1 MSSVI
6 SFKEAE
12 RRAFRFTFQDG
23 LWDIYLGL
31 LLLAMAIYALLSEIE
46 VPDSRVMTI
55 FIGLEVLAILFLV
68 LGKRFITAPRIG
80 MVKFGPDRKAQL
92 NKARLVLAISVFIG
106 MLLLIMD
113 LATRVNLYEGLNRK
127 FLNGVLW
134 SVNMIAIFSL
144 GAYFLNFNRLYAYGV
159 LYALAVPIDAMLNK
173 FLDIDISFIA
183 FGIPA
188 AIILLIGLIVF
199 TRFLRDYPV
208 PTGDLHWRKETPD
221 DKR

>member
-1 MSSVI
+1 MSSAI
-6 SFKEAE
+6 SLKEAE

-46 VPDSRVMTI
+46 VPDSRGMTI
-55 FIGLEVLAILFLV
+55 FIGLEILAILFLV

-80 MVKFGPDRKAQL
+80 TVKFGPNRRAQL
-92 NKARLVLAISVFIG
+92 NKVRLILAIFVLIG

-113 LATRVNLYEGLNRK
+113 LATRVNLYEGLNRR

-159 LYALAVPIDAMLNK
+159 LYALAVPIDAMLNR

-199 TRFLRDYPV
+199 ARFLRDYPV
-208 PTGDLHWRKETPD
+208 PTGGLHWGKETPD